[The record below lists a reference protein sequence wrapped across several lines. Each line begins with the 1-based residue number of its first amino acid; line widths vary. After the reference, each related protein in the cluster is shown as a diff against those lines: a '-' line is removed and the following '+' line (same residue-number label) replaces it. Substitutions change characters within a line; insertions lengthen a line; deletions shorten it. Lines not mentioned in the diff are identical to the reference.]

1 MNPLGLVLLAIIAG
15 AGLLW
20 LKNQPPA
27 NRTRAALKVALLMI
41 FLGLLFLAI
50 TGKLHWLGALLAI
63 MLPFA
68 QRLLPLLLRLLPF
81 LQRIFS
87 ANRRRSGQS
96 GKQSSVRSQM
106 LLMTLNHDSGAMD
119 GEVLSGTLQGRALS
133 SLDKEEFL
141 QLLKECRASDT
152 DSARLLETYLD
163 KRFGSEWRADDQ
175 GGADQTAD
183 SDLGGNMSRD
193 EALEILGLEP
203 GASREEIIDAHRRLM
218 QRNHPDRGGSTWLAA
233 RINEAKSLLLK
244 D

>member
-1 MNPLGLVLLAIIAG
+1 MNPLGLILLAIVAG
-15 AGLLW
+15 GGLIW

-63 MLPFA
+63 TLPFA

-81 LQRIFS
+81 LQRFFS
-87 ANRRRSGQS
+87 ANRRRSGKS

-106 LLMTLNHDSGAMD
+106 LMMTLDHDSGAMD
-119 GEVLSGTLQGRALS
+119 GEVLSGSLQGRALS
-133 SLDKEEFL
+133 TLSKEEFL
-141 QLLKECRASDT
+141 QLLKECRASDA

-163 KRFGSEWRADDQ
+163 KRFGSEWRADDLHSEEQ
-175 GGADQTAD
+175 DRDNGQ
-183 SDLGGNMSRD
+183 SGNMSQD
-193 EALEILGLEP
+193 EALDILGLKP

>member
-175 GGADQTAD
+175 GGGDQTAD